1 MVAVGEYELTWAG
14 GRLTRTEDVHTRTR
28 TLLDDGLVDG
38 GGNRA
43 EGEEGE
49 GEGFGEHVW

>member
-1 MVAVGEYELTWAG
+1 MAVGEYELTWAG